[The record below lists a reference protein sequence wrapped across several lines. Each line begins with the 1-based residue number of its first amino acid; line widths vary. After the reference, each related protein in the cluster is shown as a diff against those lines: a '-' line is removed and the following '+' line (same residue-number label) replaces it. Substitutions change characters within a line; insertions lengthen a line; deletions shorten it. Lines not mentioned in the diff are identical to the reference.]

1 MSASGLRE
9 GPDTQIAPHTFAS
22 SRDATVAV
30 RRFPLVIISRGGG
43 GVPPL
48 YRTIATHL
56 AANGFVVVAPEH
68 AGNNQRENTLRN
80 THDTVVRRV
89 RHRSLTIDAVLA
101 DPPLGSHIDAG
112 NTAALGHSIGGTAAL
127 ALAGGVSVSQPLS
140 QRGRPQRG
148 ANRSDSGAEHDPKT
162 AIPTHLSG
170 EAQCPGHTPQREH
183 PDRDRLPR
191 CGAAPY
197 NRA

>member
-68 AGNNQRENTLRN
+68 AG
-80 THDTVVRRV
+80 
-89 RHRSLTIDAVLA
+89 S
-101 DPPLGSHIDAG
+101 
-112 NTAALGHSIGGTAAL
+112 TAALGHSIGGTAAL
-127 ALAGGVSVSQPLS
+127 AFAGGVSVS
-140 QRGRPQRG
+140 
-148 ANRSDSGAEHDPKT
+148 
-162 AIPTHLSG
+162 
-170 EAQCPGHTPQREH
+170 H
-183 PDRDRLPR
+183 P
-191 CGAAPY
+191 
-197 NRA
+197 